1 MAEIPEGNRGHSNA
15 KQVFLRFGIVGVL
28 HESIQMGAKESMR
41 IGIRPI
47 NDFAFK
53 KIFGTSA
60 NKLALISFLN
70 AVLRLHIPIVDVTI
84 VNPYNLQDFLDDK
97 LSILD
102 IKAVDANGA
111 IYDIEMQLTI
121 FEGLI
126 QRVVFYGCEIFAGQL
141 NAGDDYTQLHPVYS
155 ICLINGI
162 LWKDAEKVH
171 HAFRLTDQESGRTLD
186 KTIEIHTLELGR
198 YNLNEADLVMAS
210 MRDRWLYW
218 FLHAHEYEPEA
229 LLALFPEA
237 EMQLATITLA
247 RITEIT
253 EDKKMYDAR
262 EKALRDQQ
270 WALNAAHREGEIE
283 GEIKGKIEGKIEG
296 EMKGE
301 IKLIR
306 TLEGIL
312 GLALSSVEDLQKLNL
327 EALQM
332 LTSNLQERA
341 RNRV

>member
-1 MAEIPEGNRGHSNA
+1 VAPT
-15 KQVFLRFGIVGVL
+15 
-28 HESIQMGAKESMR
+28 
-41 IGIRPI
+41 
-47 NDFAFK
+47 
-53 KIFGTSA
+53 GTSPRGKQPSIRA
-60 NKLALISFLN
+60 CPDGGSNWQLQKLEGK
-70 AVLRLHIPIVDVTI
+70 D
-84 VNPYNLQDFLDDK
+84 NPPF
-97 LSILD
+97 SIGSPFGSSGW
-102 IKAVDANGA
+102 K
-111 IYDIEMQLTI
+111 
-121 FEGLI
+121 
-126 QRVVFYGCEIFAGQL
+126 QRC
-141 NAGDDYTQLHPVYS
+141 
-155 ICLINGI
+155 
-162 LWKDAEKVH
+162 K
-171 HAFRLTDQESGRTLD
+171 
-186 KTIEIHTLELGR
+186 
-198 YNLNEADLVMAS
+198 
-210 MRDRWLYW
+210 RDRWLYW

-312 GLALSSVEDLQKLNL
+312 GLALSSVEDLQKLDL

>member
-1 MAEIPEGNRGHSNA
+1 
-15 KQVFLRFGIVGVL
+15 
-28 HESIQMGAKESMR
+28 MR

-53 KIFGTSA
+53 KIFGTIA

-70 AVLRLHIPIVDVTI
+70 AVLRSHIPIVDVTI

-102 IKAVDANGA
+102 IKAVDANGS

-126 QRVVFYGCEIFAGQL
+126 QRVVFYGCEMFAGQL
-141 NAGDDYTQLHPVYS
+141 NAGDDYTQLHPVYC
-155 ICLINGI
+155 ICLINGV

-171 HAFRLTDQESGRTLD
+171 HAFRLTDQESGRTLE

-229 LLALFPEA
+229 LLALFPES

-312 GLALSSVEDLQKLNL
+312 GLALSSVEDLQKLDL